1 MSRILTSELSPGMQL
16 SRPVLT
22 RNGDVLL
29 QSHIV
34 LSDVLISLLKKT
46 GIPYVYIKNE
56 QVDRTSTL
64 QYIRNVLS
72 ELSDNEYYIKHIISD
87 SISWEKYQS
96 LFHQLLTELEQDETL
111 QNILVDI
118 ASNDPNLFKHCLN
131 VAIYSIAIAQE
142 LRIGDYLLLTL
153 FKASLFHDI
162 GKIFISRN
170 VLDKNGRLT
179 DEEYEYIQNHSLYGV
194 QYLKLNGIS
203 SQSILLPVLQH
214 HERLDGSGYPNR
226 SKTEK
231 LHLFAKII
239 AVADVFDAL
248 STDRCYRKALTPHQ
262 AFNILKKD
270 CGTKFDTEIIRAFS
284 KAIIFYPKGHFV
296 KLSTGAAGYVKKYHS
311 DSIEKPV
318 VQIRG
323 YEYDLKEMMDISI
336 VYSEPLLE
344 YSFGIGKAA

>member
-22 RNGDVLL
+22 SKGNVLL
-29 QSHIV
+29 HSHIV
-34 LSDVLISLLKKT
+34 LSDVLIAHLEKT
-46 GIPYVYIKNE
+46 DIQYVYIKSD
-56 QVDRTSTL
+56 QVDRTKTL
-64 QYIRNVLS
+64 QSIRNVLS
-72 ELSDNEYYIKHIISD
+72 ELSDNECYINHIISD
-87 SISWEKYQS
+87 SISWKKYQT
-96 LFHQLLTELEQDETL
+96 LFQQLLSELKLDESL
-111 QNILVDI
+111 QNVLVDI

-142 LRIGDYLLLTL
+142 LRIEDSLLMTL
-153 FKASLFHDI
+153 FKAALFHDI
-162 GKIFISRN
+162 GKIFILKN
-170 VLDKNGRLT
+170 VVNKNGRLT
-179 DEEYEYIQNHSLYGV
+179 DEEYEYIQSHSLYGV

-203 SQSILLPVLQH
+203 SQSVLLPVLQH
-214 HERLDGSGYPNR
+214 HERIDGSGYPNR
-226 SKTEK
+226 SKAEE

-239 AVADVFDAL
+239 AAADVFDAF

-323 YEYDLKEMMDISI
+323 YEYDLKEMMNISI

-344 YSFGIGKAA
+344 YSFGIGKAT